1 MKRSYKSSS
10 KKFSP
15 QTDEQ
20 YFSQLFPS
28 SHSSSNNYYSHS
40 YYLSH
45 YNKYNH
51 PPTPKPLTP
60 SQRFHTYLSK
70 IPSTMLIPEHT
81 TDLITIL
88 HQNKLECVICNELI
102 TPRHSI
108 WSCTKCYTIIHL
120 TCITEWIKQQT
131 GEHHQPP
138 SNTSNNKK
146 QQQQLQLL
154 FKCPHCKHDY
164 NLPEYPVYDCYC
176 KKYYSALEK
185 RNKHMDTELI
195 PHGCGLYCNHAVCK
209 HIQRCPLPCHPGPHV
224 QCRIIEDIN
233 CYCGKSSKKV
243 PCTIDMEDG
252 FSCGNICNKKLNC
265 GKPDHTC
272 KAICHEGSCEQF
284 LKKGKCYNC
293 IAESKHKLF
302 TFLQELQTKL
312 KHECYEARHL
322 TTFAQALTDYIFNG
336 VYPCGE
342 HITETKTE
350 TNLKFLLRLMQI
362 SGDKLLDNIKT
373 FIPICQTQVNNNCNC
388 KTKTSITECFKL
400 NYPEDLL
407 DFIGVV
413 KEKEQEQC
421 TKVCK
426 TLKNCK
432 IHKCERICCE
442 LRDVRIKNY
451 STEDPYGYHLCMLL
465 CNKALPCGLHKC
477 ENYCHKG
484 ACKPCAYIIHDEVL
498 YCTCKKTKLEPPY
511 VCGSK
516 VECQFMCSRPRTCEH
531 PCTLTCHD
539 GACPPCEELTFKHC
553 RCKRTVINDV
563 KCGNHNE
570 LLCTTKCDAMLPC
583 GVHFCELKCHVH
595 TEEYDN
601 NYECAMIC
609 GRQLNMCEHVC
620 QMKCHG
626 ESECDEYA
634 CDKTVTV
641 LCKCG
646 TTSKVFKCGLY
657 KQKDKTDIKV
667 ECNDEC
673 IRKQRLRNIEKAF
686 KGLKAISEEKMKL
699 LYPNYTAEGVDEL
712 KKETPGKYDWD
723 TLSKA
728 LNKIDVVMKF
738 EEVLYKKIF
747 AAKNE
752 MDLPIIPPSSSSSTA
767 STQEHTVKQITSNNK
782 DIKIQIDDDDDYEMI
797 CEWLIL
803 YHSVNPVKKISK
815 KTNNTYLTITFE
827 ALKHFHYQKH
837 RLSLIALLLK
847 YNLFAEKKKITVHH
861 PFNYSILIRNHKSTL
876 TYDTLE
882 MNIVDHVHINK
893 NDFYVNEYAPKEF
906 YVHFYDETTGEK
918 VYRYMQMHT
927 FEYNEVYN
935 IVYDVKREIKKEDL
949 YSYYTDVHYFNY
961 LYDGYNAEY
970 ANRKKNEIQMQNENE
985 VDEDGFTVVKK
996 KK

>member
-1 MKRSYKSSS
+1 MKRSYKFSSN
-10 KKFSP
+10 KFSP
-15 QTDEQ
+15 KTDEQ
-20 YFSQLFPS
+20 YFSAILNPSHS
-28 SHSSSNNYYSHS
+28 SHSHSFRNNY
-40 YYLSH
+40 

-51 PPTPKPLTP
+51 VPNPKPLTP
-60 SQRFHTYLSK
+60 SQKVQSYLSR
-70 IPSTMLIPEHT
+70 IPSNILIPEHT

-88 HQNKLECVICNELI
+88 LQNKLDCVICNESI
-102 TPRHSI
+102 TSPQET
-108 WSCTKCYTIIHL
+108 WSCSICYTIIHL
-120 TCITEWIKQQT
+120 SCITEWIKQQT
-131 GEHHQPP
+131 GEPLRSPQQP
-138 SNTSNNKK
+138 SKK
-146 QQQQLQLL
+146 PQPLL
-154 FKCPHCKHDY
+154 EFKCPHCKNEY
-164 NLPEYPVYDCYC
+164 KLTEYPIYDCYC
-176 KKYYSALEK
+176 KKYYSALKK
-185 RNKHMDTELI
+185 RNKQLDIELI
-195 PHGCGLYCNHAVCK
+195 PHGCGLSCGHAVCK

-224 QCRIIEDIN
+224 QCRVIEEIS
-233 CYCGKSSKKV
+233 CHCGKSSKKV
-243 PCTIDMEDG
+243 PCTIGMEES
-252 FSCGNICNKKLNC
+252 FSCGNICGKELNC

-293 IAESKHKLF
+293 IAESKQKLL

-312 KHECYEARHL
+312 RHECYEARHL
-322 TTFAQALTDYIFNG
+322 NTFAQTLTDYIFNG
-336 VYPCGE
+336 TYPCGE
-342 HITETKTE
+342 HFTDAKTE

-373 FIPICQTQVNNNCNC
+373 FIPICQAQVNNNCNC
-388 KTKTSITECFKL
+388 RSKSSITECFKL

-432 IHKCERICCE
+432 VHKCERVCCE

-451 STEDPYGYHLCMLL
+451 STEDPCGYHLCMLL

-477 ENYCHKG
+477 ENYCHRG

-516 VECQFMCSRPRTCEH
+516 VDCQFMCSLPRSCEH
-531 PCTLTCHD
+531 PCTLKCHE

-563 KCGNHNE
+563 KCGNSSE
-570 LLCTTKCDAMLPC
+570 LLCTTKCEEMLPC
-583 GVHFCELKCHVH
+583 GVHFCDLKCHLH
-595 TEEYDN
+595 TEDYDN
-601 NYECAMIC
+601 NYECKMTC
-609 GRQLNMCEHVC
+609 GRQYTACEHCC
-620 QMKCHG
+620 QARCHG
-626 ESECDEYA
+626 ESDCDESA
-634 CDKTVTV
+634 CDKSVTV
-641 LCKCG
+641 FCKCG
-646 TTSKVFKCGLY
+646 TVSKVIKCGLY
-657 KQKDKTDIKV
+657 KQSSNADIEV
-667 ECNDEC
+667 ACNDEC
-673 IRKQRLRNIEKAF
+673 IKKQRLRNIEEAF

-699 LYPNYTAEGVDEL
+699 LYPNYSSESVDEL
-712 KKETPGKYDWD
+712 KKEIPGKYDWD

-728 LNKIDVVMKF
+728 LEKIEVVMKF

-752 MDLPIIPPSSSSSTA
+752 MDAPIMPQEQSAP
-767 STQEHTVKQITSNNK
+767 TQIKRLSK

-815 KTNNTYLTITFE
+815 KTNNTYLTIPFE
-827 ALKHFHYQKH
+827 TLKHFHYQKYK
-837 RLSLIALLLK
+837 LSLIALLLK
-847 YNLFAEKKKITVHH
+847 HNLFAEKKKITVHH
-861 PFNYSILIRNHKSTL
+861 PFNYSILIRNHKSAL
-876 TYDTLE
+876 TYETLE
-882 MNIVDHVHINK
+882 TNIVDSVRVSK

-906 YVHFYDETTGEK
+906 YVHFYDEAIGEK
-918 VYRYMQMHT
+918 VFRNMQMHPL
-927 FEYNEVYN
+927 EYNEVYN

-949 YSYYTDVHYFNY
+949 YSYYTDTHYFNY

-970 ANRKKNEIQMQNENE
+970 ANRKRNEMQTHTEI
-985 VDEDGFTVVKK
+985 DEDGFTVVKK
-996 KK
+996 RNK